1 MIPKINIIILN
12 YNGLND
18 TLECIVSLKKI
29 DYENFEIIIVD
40 NNSSGNDVDIIKE
53 KFGDF
58 VKKIIVSSENLGFS
72 GGNNLGIKYALENG
86 GDFILLLNNDTIV
99 EPDFLTIL
107 LDTFNKCKN
116 AGVSAPQINYYN
128 NKNIVWSVGG
138 QISKIRGSGF
148 AYSNVNEN
156 QIEKKIR
163 EVTFASGCCLLI
175 KKEVFE
181 KIGMLDEKF
190 FLYVEDTDFCFRT
203 IKAGFKIII
212 NPNSKIYHKVGN
224 STSMNLKQIP
234 LYYETRN
241 RLYFAKKK
249 FNIFFIITFLYIFV
263 TMIYKSIIW
272 FFNGK
277 SENITAVNH
286 AFKDFLNGSFGKLN
300 NEKILAGK

>member
-1 MIPKINIIILN
+1 MKPKITIIILN
-12 YNGLND
+12 WNGLND
-18 TLECIVSLKKI
+18 TLECLESLKKI
-29 DYENFEIIIVD
+29 DYENYEIIVVD
-40 NNSSGNDVDIIKE
+40 NNSSGNDVEIIEE
-53 KFGDF
+53 KFGACI
-58 VKKIIVSSENLGFS
+58 KKIIVSSENIGFS

-86 GDFILLLNNDTIV
+86 ADFILLLNNDTIV
-99 EPDFLTIL
+99 ESDFLVNL
-107 LDTFNKCKN
+107 SDTLNKYEN
-116 AGVSAPQINYYN
+116 IGISAPLINYFD
-128 NKNIVWSVGG
+128 KKSIVWTVGG
-138 QISKIRGSGF
+138 KISKIRGSGF
-148 AYSNVNEN
+148 AYSNENEN
-156 QIEKKIR
+156 QIEKKNR

-241 RLYFAKKK
+241 RLYFAKKN
-249 FNIFFIITFLYIFV
+249 FNIFFIVTFLYIFV
-263 TMIYKSIIW
+263 TMLYKSIIW

-277 SENITAVNH
+277 SENITSIKL
-286 AFKDFLNGSFGKLN
+286 AFRDFVEGNLGKLN

>member
-1 MIPKINIIILN
+1 MNPKICIIIIN
-12 YNGLND
+12 WNGLKD
-18 TLECIVSLKKI
+18 TSECLESLKKV
-29 DYENFEIIIVD
+29 DYKNFVVIIVD
-40 NNSSGNDVDIIKE
+40 NNSFGNDVEIIKKE
-53 KFGDF
+53 FGDF
-58 VKKIIVSSENLGFS
+58 VKEIIVSKVNLGFS

-86 GDFILLLNNDTIV
+86 ADFILLLNNDTIV

-148 AYSNVNEN
+148 AYSDENEN

-163 EVTFASGCCLLI
+163 EVNFASGCCLLI
-175 KKEVFE
+175 RKEVFE

-224 STSMNLKQIP
+224 STSINLKQIP

-241 RLYFAKKK
+241 RLYFAKKN

-272 FFNGK
+272 FLNGK
-277 SENITAVNH
+277 SENITSIKL
-286 AFKDFLNGSFGKLN
+286 AFRDFIEGNFGKLN
-300 NEKILAGK
+300 KDKLLASK